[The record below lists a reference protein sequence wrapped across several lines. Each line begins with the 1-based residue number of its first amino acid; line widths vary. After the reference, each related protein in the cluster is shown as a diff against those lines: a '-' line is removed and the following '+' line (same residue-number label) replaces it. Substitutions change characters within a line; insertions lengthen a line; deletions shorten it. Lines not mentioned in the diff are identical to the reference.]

1 MAAEK
6 RAAHEEIGGKDE
18 PSDCSIRQ
26 IRQEEIVLNTFK
38 NDILSIL
45 DLDYGKS
52 IKEAD
57 TVELYNAVSKAAMKN
72 TKTKW
77 ETPTSGKTACYFS
90 LEFLTGRLIYSNLLN
105 LGLLNQLSELFN
117 ENNIDIGI
125 FEDIEDAAL
134 GNGGLGRLAA
144 CFLDSAATEGITLNG
159 YGIRYKYGLFK
170 QFFKDGFQKETK
182 DDWQRFGDP
191 WSLRKEKEKVKI
203 EFRNQ
208 TVYAVPYDTPVIGY
222 GAQKVN
228 TLRLWQAEPVQ
239 AFDFKLF
246 NDQKFDQAVIEKNEA
261 QAITSVLYPNDESD
275 KGKKLRLKQQYFFTS
290 ASLQDIMS
298 NYRKKHGNDFSHFAD
313 EYAIQLNDTH
323 PVVSIPEFIRLLVTE
338 GNVSFGKALKIA
350 KQTFAYTN
358 HTIMAEALE
367 KWDVKLFK
375 SVLPN
380 VYRYIVLIHKALQK
394 EIGTM
399 GITGEAKKSYMII
412 DEDGKINMARLAVF
426 ATHSTNG
433 VAQIHTEIIKNNV
446 LKEWYKIYP
455 ERFNNK
461 TNGITQRRWLAL
473 SNMELSGFITDKIGN
488 AWVTD
493 LDKLKNLEKVKND
506 HDIIDQFMKIKH
518 IKKQQLADY
527 VKRQEGITL
536 NPDFIFDVQ
545 VKRLHEYKR
554 QLLNAFSILDIY
566 YGIKDGRIQ
575 NFYPTA
581 FIFGAKAAPGYFR
594 AKAIIK
600 YINEI
605 SKKINNDPDVNDQI
619 KVIFISNY
627 NVSYAEKIIPAADVS
642 EQISTA
648 GTEAS
653 GTSNMKFMLNGAV
666 TLGTYD
672 GANIEIVQQ
681 AGEENNYI
689 FGARVEEIEKI
700 SSKYRPQNLYKQNPR
715 IKRVVDSLIDGTFS
729 DGETGMFRELYD
741 SLLIGASWHK
751 ADHYYLL
758 HDFILYCDAK
768 IKVNSDYKD
777 RFHFTQKC
785 FLNTA
790 NAGKFSSDRTI
801 KQYASEIWEIG

>member
-1 MAAEK
+1 M
-6 RAAHEEIGGKDE
+6 
-18 PSDCSIRQ
+18 
-26 IRQEEIVLNTFK
+26 NTFK

-45 DLDYGKS
+45 DFDYGKS

-57 TVELYNAVSKAAMKN
+57 SIELYNAVSKAAMRQVR
-72 TKTKW
+72 TKW
-77 ETPTSGKTACYFS
+77 KNLPQGKTGCYFS
-90 LEFLTGRLIYSNLLN
+90 LEFLTGRLIYSNLMN

-117 ENNIDIGI
+117 ENSVDISI
-125 FEDIEDAAL
+125 FEDVEDAAL

-144 CFLDSAATEGITLNG
+144 CFLDSAATEGISLNG
-159 YGIRYKYGLFK
+159 YGIRYQYGLFR
-170 QFFKDGFQKETK
+170 QFFENGFQKEAV

-208 TVYAVPYDTPVIGY
+208 TVYAVPYDTPVIGF
-222 GAQKVN
+222 GAQTVN

-239 AFDFKLF
+239 EFNFKLF
-246 NDQKFDQAVIEKNEA
+246 NDQKFDQAMKERDDA

-275 KGKKLRLKQQYFFTS
+275 KGKRLRLKQQYFFTS
-290 ASLQDIMS
+290 ASLQDILRT
-298 NYRKKHGNDFSHFAD
+298 YRKKHGNNYSYFAN

-338 GNVSFGKALKIA
+338 GDVSFSKALKIA
-350 KQTFAYTN
+350 RQTFAYTN

-375 SVLPN
+375 SVIPN
-380 VYRYIVLIHKALQK
+380 VYRYVVLIQKALQK
-394 EIGTM
+394 ELSAL
-399 GITGEAKKSYMII
+399 GISAEAKKHYSII
-412 DEDGKINMARLAVF
+412 DDDGKINMAHLAVF

-433 VAQIHTEIIKNNV
+433 VARIHTEIIKSKV
-446 LKEWYKIYP
+446 LKEWYEIYP

-493 LDKLKNLEKVKND
+493 LDKLKNLEKYQGD
-506 HDIIDQFMKIKH
+506 PDAIRQFMKIKQ

-527 VKRQEGITL
+527 IKRRDGISL

-545 VKRLHEYKR
+545 IKRLHEYKR

-575 NFYPTA
+575 DFYPTA
-581 FIFGAKAAPGYFR
+581 FLFGAKAAPGYFR

-605 SKKINNDPDVNDQI
+605 ADKINQDPEVNDKL
-619 KVIFISNY
+619 KVIFVSNY
-627 NVSYAEKIIPAADVS
+627 NVSYAEKIIPAADIS

-653 GTSNMKFMLNGAV
+653 GTGNMKLMLNGAV

-672 GANIEIVQQ
+672 GANIEIVEQ

-689 FGARVEEIEKI
+689 FGARVEDIEEI
-700 SSKYRPQNLYKQNPR
+700 SAAYRAKELYEQNPR
-715 IKRVVDSLIDGTFS
+715 IKKTIDTLIDGTFS
-729 DGETGMFRELYD
+729 DGGTGMFQELYD
-741 SLLIGASWHK
+741 ALLIGASWHK

-758 HDFILYCDAK
+758 YDFIPYCDTKLQA
-768 IKVNSDYKD
+768 IRDYKD

-785 FLNTA
+785 LMNTA
-790 NAGKFSSDRTI
+790 NAGEFSSDRTVR
-801 KQYASEIWEIG
+801 QYASEIWGIG

>member
-1 MAAEK
+1 M
-6 RAAHEEIGGKDE
+6 
-18 PSDCSIRQ
+18 
-26 IRQEEIVLNTFK
+26 NTFK

-45 DLDYGKS
+45 DFDYGKG

-57 TVELYNAVSKAAMKN
+57 SIELYNAVSKAAMRQARI
-72 TKTKW
+72 KW
-77 ETPTSGKTACYFS
+77 RNLSPGKTGCYFS
-90 LEFLTGRLIYSNLLN
+90 LEFLTGRLIYSNLMN

-117 ENNIDIGI
+117 ENSVDIGI

-144 CFLDSAATEGITLNG
+144 CFLDSAATEGISLNG
-159 YGIRYKYGLFK
+159 YGIRYQYGLFR
-170 QFFKDGFQKETK
+170 QFFENGFQKETV

-222 GAQKVN
+222 GAQTVN

-239 AFDFKLF
+239 EFNFKLF
-246 NDQKFDQAVIEKNEA
+246 NDQKFDQAVKERDEA
-261 QAITSVLYPNDESD
+261 RAITSVLYPNDESD
-275 KGKKLRLKQQYFFTS
+275 KGKRLRLKQQYFFTS
-290 ASLQDIMS
+290 ASLQDILRA
-298 NYRKKHGNDFSHFAD
+298 YRKKHGNNYSYFSN

-338 GNVSFGKALKIA
+338 GDVSFSKAFKIA

-375 SVLPN
+375 SVIPN
-380 VYRYIVLIHKALQK
+380 VYRYVVLIQKALQK
-394 EIGTM
+394 ELSALAIS
-399 GITGEAKKSYMII
+399 GEAKKDYSII
-412 DEDGKINMARLAVF
+412 DDDGKINMAHLAVF

-433 VAQIHTEIIKNNV
+433 VARIHTEIIKSKV
-446 LKEWYKIYP
+446 LKEWYEIYP

-493 LDKLKNLEKVKND
+493 LDKLKNLEKYKD
-506 HDIIDQFMKIKH
+506 DQDAIRQFMKIKQ

-527 VKRQEGITL
+527 IKKREGISL

-575 NFYPTA
+575 DFYPTA
-581 FIFGAKAAPGYFR
+581 FLFGAKAAPGYFR
-594 AKAIIK
+594 AKGIIK

-605 SKKINNDPDVNDQI
+605 ANKINQDPEVSDKL
-619 KVIFISNY
+619 KVIFVSNY
-627 NVSYAEKIIPAADVS
+627 NVSYAEKIIPAADIS

-653 GTSNMKFMLNGAV
+653 GTGNMKLMLNGAV

-672 GANIEIVQQ
+672 GANIEIVEQ
-681 AGEENNYI
+681 AGEVNNYI
-689 FGARVEEIEKI
+689 FGAHVEEIEAI
-700 SSKYRPQNLYKQNPR
+700 SADYRAKALYEQNPR
-715 IKRVVDSLIDGTFS
+715 IKKAVDTLIDGTFS
-729 DGETGMFRELYD
+729 DGGTGMFQELYD

-751 ADHYYLL
+751 ADHYYLFY
-758 HDFILYCDAK
+758 DFIPYCDTKLQA
-768 IKVNSDYKD
+768 IRDYKD

-785 FLNTA
+785 LLNTA
-790 NAGKFSSDRTI
+790 NAGEFSSDRTVR
-801 KQYASEIWEIG
+801 QYASEIWGIG